1 MSAGVSE
8 AFSANRIAA
17 LSQVWH
23 RPRKTLKFSV
33 RGKRRG
39 KRRGFLGLGF
49 VSSLA
54 SPLRKKP
61 LDQEKAARSQ
71 TKSTKLIN
79 FSALWGHVESVKTL
93 ASKFQCTSAG
103 QRVAHAD

>member
-33 RGKRRG
+33 RG